1 MAKVLGSNKDFPKGN
16 LKHEPHRG
24 QYTFRWTISKITGDS
39 EQTGV
44 EVIANP
50 VELAAMVTQAYA
62 LIDARMFQQN
72 QRYLDATEMSKGLP
86 PEVAMQVK
94 RIIEKVHGRV
104 PVEDRLNAQHQ
115 EGAHGDQEAGE

>member
-1 MAKVLGSNKDFPKGN
+1 MSGKAPSSKLG
-16 LKHEPHRG
+16 LRHEAHKG
-24 QYTFRWTISKITGDS
+24 QYTFRWIIAKTTGDS
-39 EQTGV
+39 ENTSV

-50 VELAAMVTQAYA
+50 AELAAMVTQAYA

-94 RIIEKVHGRV
+94 RIIERVHGRV
-104 PVEDRLNAQHQ
+104 PVEDRLNQIHAQ
-115 EGAHGDQEAGE
+115 EAPHGDQEAGE